1 MPKKKIRTKQPPK
14 PSRKPALKL
23 RRQTEK
29 ALRESEA
36 QFRAALQSTADGILA
51 VDSKGK
57 VLQAN
62 QRFVELW
69 RIPQTLMERKDDR
82 VLLDFVLD
90 QLIDPDAFLKKV
102 NLLYNSDAEDM
113 DILIFKDGRVF
124 ERYSRPMILGGTV
137 SGRVWSFRNI
147 TERKRTDEAL
157 RESEE
162 RYHRI
167 VTTLTDYIFTS
178 YLENGRVV
186 KTVHGPGCIAVTGYS
201 AEEFIADPYLWF
213 NMVHPEDR
221 DRVKDHA
228 SRILSVKDP
237 SSIEHRIRRKDGNVR
252 WVSNTPVPYH
262 DSSGALVRYDGLIR
276 DITERK
282 QAEEALR
289 ESEERWRT
297 IVTYEP
303 ECVKLFDR
311 EGRVLEMN
319 PAGLAMIQA
328 TFDQVRGK
336 KAVGV
341 VAEKDKSAFNEMV
354 EAVFRGET
362 RHLVYDI
369 IGLKGRRLTLE
380 TTSVPLRETGP
391 AGDVKALLGVTR
403 DITDRKRTEDQ
414 LRKLSLA
421 VEQSPATIV
430 ITDTHGNIEYV
441 NPKFTQI
448 TGYTMGEALGKNPR
462 ILKSGEMSAEGYKT
476 LWENITSG
484 KEWRG
489 EFHNKKKNGDLYW
502 ETASISPVKDK
513 DNVITHFI
521 AVKEDITE
529 RRKAES
535 EIRLLA
541 QTLASTKDCISIAD
555 FEDKIIFVN
564 DAFLQTYR
572 YTREELIGR
581 PISVVRLV
589 NASPEVGSQILA
601 GTLAGGWY
609 GELLNCRKDGSE
621 FPIELWTSVVKD
633 ESGKVVATV
642 GVARDITERKH
653 AEKTLQE
660 SEEKFR
666 SVWEK
671 SNDGMRIT
679 NEAGD
684 VISVNDAFCKMMEK
698 PRAEIEGKPMSVVYE
713 QARKIEI
720 LNKHRERFRS
730 RSIPPHIER
739 TITLWNGEKKSL
751 ELSNT
756 FLRIADQPIVSLS
769 IFRDVTDRKQAE
781 EALRTST
788 AKLETLV
795 QVSPLAIM
803 LLDSDGNVQLWN
815 TAAEQ
820 IFGWRSEKVIGHPNP
835 IVPLGKQDE
844 YNTLSAQ
851 ISTGKPI
858 TNLETVRQRKD
869 GTFID
874 VSISSAPIYDA
885 AGNVAGRMAIVADIT
900 LRKHMEG
907 EREKLILEL
916 QEALANI
923 KTLSG
928 LIPICASCKKIRDD
942 KGYWNQL
949 EKYIIEHSGAKF
961 THGLCPE
968 CAEKF
973 RSEFKK
979 EKNDL
984 SKK

>member
-14 PSRKPALKL
+14 PSRKPVLKL

-36 QFRAALQSTADGILA
+36 QLRAALQSTADGILA

-62 QRFVELW
+62 QRFAELW
-69 RIPQTLMERKDDR
+69 RIPKTLLERKDDQA
-82 VLLDFVLD
+82 LLDFVLD

-102 NLLYNSDAEDM
+102 KLLYNSDAKDM

-124 ERYSRPMILGGTV
+124 ERYSQPMIMDGAV
-137 SGRVWSFRNI
+137 IGRVWSFRDI
-147 TERKRTDEAL
+147 TERKR
-157 RESEE
+157 
-162 RYHRI
+162 
-167 VTTLTDYIFTS
+167 
-178 YLENGRVV
+178 
-186 KTVHGPGCIAVTGYS
+186 
-201 AEEFIADPYLWF
+201 AEEVLRKSEVGFRSIWEKSNDGMRVTNEAGDVISVNDAYCKMMEKPRAEIEGKPMSVVYEEARQTEIINKHQERFRSRSIPPHIERTITLWNGKKISLELSNTFLGIADQPI
-213 NMVHPEDR
+213 V
-221 DRVKDHA
+221 
-228 SRILSVKDP
+228 SLS
-237 SSIEHRIRRKDGNVR
+237 IF
-252 WVSNTPVPYH
+252 
-262 DSSGALVRYDGLIR
+262 R

-282 QAEEALR
+282 RAEE
-289 ESEERWRT
+289 
-297 IVTYEP
+297 
-303 ECVKLFDR
+303 
-311 EGRVLEMN
+311 
-319 PAGLAMIQA
+319 
-328 TFDQVRGK
+328 
-336 KAVGV
+336 
-341 VAEKDKSAFNEMV
+341 
-354 EAVFRGET
+354 
-362 RHLVYDI
+362 
-369 IGLKGRRLTLE
+369 
-380 TTSVPLRETGP
+380 
-391 AGDVKALLGVTR
+391 
-403 DITDRKRTEDQ
+403 Q

-441 NPKFTQI
+441 NPKFTQT
-448 TGYTMGEALGKNPR
+448 TGYTWEEALGKNPR
-462 ILKSGEMSAEGYKT
+462 ILKSGEMPAEGYKT
-476 LWENITSG
+476 LWENITTG

-513 DNVITHFI
+513 DNVITHFV

-555 FEDKIIFVN
+555 LEDKIIFVN
-564 DAFLQTYR
+564 NAFLQTYR
-572 YTREELIGR
+572 YTREELIGQ
-581 PISVVRLV
+581 PISIVRLV
-589 NASPEVGSQILA
+589 NTPSEVGNQILA

-621 FPIELWTSVVKD
+621 VPVELWTSVVKD
-633 ESGKVVATV
+633 ESGKLVATV
-642 GVARDITERKH
+642 GVARDITDRKH
-653 AEKTLQE
+653 
-660 SEEKFR
+660 
-666 SVWEK
+666 
-671 SNDGMRIT
+671 
-679 NEAGD
+679 
-684 VISVNDAFCKMMEK
+684 
-698 PRAEIEGKPMSVVYE
+698 
-713 QARKIEI
+713 
-720 LNKHRERFRS
+720 
-730 RSIPPHIER
+730 
-739 TITLWNGEKKSL
+739 
-751 ELSNT
+751 
-756 FLRIADQPIVSLS
+756 
-769 IFRDVTDRKQAE
+769 AE

-795 QVSPLAIM
+795 QVSPLAIT

-820 IFGWRSEKVIGHPNP
+820 IFGWRSEEVIGHPNP

-844 YNTLSAQ
+844 YKTLSAQ
-851 ISTGKPI
+851 ISTGKSI

-869 GTFID
+869 GTFIN
-874 VSISSAPIYDA
+874 VSISSVPIYDA
-885 AGNVAGRMAIVADIT
+885 VGNVGGRMAIFADIT
-900 LRKHMEG
+900 LRKYMEG

-961 THGLCPE
+961 THGICPE

-973 RSEFKK
+973 RNEFKK
-979 EKNDL
+979 D
-984 SKK
+984 KK